1 MEQFSMRQPMM
12 PERIS
17 ALMDGEFEGEGLALD
32 SAALVDALREL
43 STHEAARDSWL
54 QYHQIGDLLRSS
66 ELVPL
71 ADERAF
77 IQRFSEQLSREP
89 VQCQPGAVRNAQR
102 AKDQAPQRGRRHWS
116 AVGAA
121 VASVAA
127 VALVSFS
134 TWPSRHDEQSI
145 AGRVQSG
152 SQALSTRLISQRT
165 PGLTATATATAT
177 HSPGAVPVMLGA
189 ADQQAGSWAQYLMAH
204 QQLAG
209 SVLPYS
215 LADIHEAEFRV
226 AASR

>member
-1 MEQFSMRQPMM
+1 MEQFSMKQPMM
-12 PERIS
+12 PARIS
-17 ALMDGEFEGEGLALD
+17 ALMDGELEGEGLALD
-32 SAALVDALREL
+32 SAALDDALREL
-43 STHEAARDSWL
+43 STHEAARDTWL
-54 QYHQIGDLLRSS
+54 QYHRIGDLLRSS

-77 IQRFSEQLSREP
+77 IQRFSEGLSREP
-89 VQCQPGAVRNAQR
+89 VQCLPRAVRNAQR
-102 AKDQAPQRGRRHWS
+102 EKDQASQRGRRHWS

-152 SQALSTRLISQRT
+152 SQALPTRVISQHTVALAAT
-165 PGLTATATATAT
+165 PARGE
-177 HSPGAVPVMLGA
+177 VPVMLGV

-215 LADIHEAEFRV
+215 LADVHEAEFRV

>member
-1 MEQFSMRQPMM
+1 MEQFSMKQPMM
-12 PERIS
+12 PARIS
-17 ALMDGEFEGEGLALD
+17 ALMDGELEGEGLALD
-32 SAALVDALREL
+32 SAALDGAWREL
-43 STHEAARDSWL
+43 STHEAARDAWL

-71 ADERAF
+71 ADERGF
-77 IQRFSEQLSREP
+77 IQRFSERLSREP
-89 VQCQPGAVRNAQR
+89 VQCMPRAVHNAQR
-102 AKDQAPQRGRRHWS
+102 ERDQASPRGRRHWS

-134 TWPSRHDEQSI
+134 TSPSRHDEPTI
-145 AGRVQSG
+145 AGRVESR
-152 SQALSTRLISQRT
+152 SQALPTRVISQRT
-165 PGLTATATATAT
+165 VGLTAT
-177 HSPGAVPVMLGA
+177 HSAGEVPVMLGV
-189 ADQQAGSWAQYLMAH
+189 ADQRAGSWAQYLMAH

>member
-1 MEQFSMRQPMM
+1 MEQFSMKQPMM
-12 PERIS
+12 PARIS

-32 SAALVDALREL
+32 SAALDDALREL
-43 STHEAARDSWL
+43 SSHEAARDTWL

-77 IQRFSEQLSREP
+77 IQRFSERLSREP
-89 VQCQPGAVRNAQR
+89 VQCLPRAVRNAQR
-102 AKDQAPQRGRRHWS
+102 EKDQASQRGRRHWS

-152 SQALSTRLISQRT
+152 LQALPTRVISQRT
-165 PGLTATATATAT
+165 VALTATHAR
-177 HSPGAVPVMLGA
+177 GEVPVVLGV

>member
-43 STHEAARDSWL
+43 ATDEAARDSWL

-89 VQCQPGAVRNAQR
+89 VQCLPGAVRNAQR
-102 AKDQAPQRGRRHWS
+102 EKDQAPQRGRRHWS

-145 AGRVQSG
+145 AGRVQSE

-165 PGLTATATATAT
+165 PGLTATAT